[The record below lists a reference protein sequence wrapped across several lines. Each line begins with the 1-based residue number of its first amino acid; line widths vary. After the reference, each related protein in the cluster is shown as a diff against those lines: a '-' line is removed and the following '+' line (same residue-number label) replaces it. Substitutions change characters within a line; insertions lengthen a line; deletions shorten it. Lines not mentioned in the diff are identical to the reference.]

1 MRALSDGNSVRE
13 SSFLFV
19 FMLSDTEF
27 FAEAHEDR
35 GDLLASCVV
44 LRLQARDSVL
54 FGASG
59 DESLGIR
66 PRECIPRP

>member
-13 SSFLFV
+13 SSFQF

-27 FAEAHEDR
+27 FAEAHEDC